1 MSGRASTP
9 HKVVRFYGNTDFALE
24 AVAGRQV
31 TLVHV
36 SKLNDPFDPYF
47 FFETDFENDYD
58 RLLSYVRN
66 RSSKDSDWFQ
76 SHVPRERWQQSID
89 SVEAHVKSYRDST
102 FVLSCSA
109 VSKDSHPKDNL
120 YLWGHYGAGHRGVAI
135 EFETKKTISLLVN
148 DNLGSKNLDLEDPWI
163 KINYDTQAP
172 RLTAKIFYQFYRSEY
187 EGRQERT
194 PLHNYVDSTTHFK
207 SSVWSREQ
215 EWRILW
221 RNDETRLKIHKV
233 KIPED
238 VISAVYVGL
247 AASPSVQ
254 DDVVFETRRNFP
266 TAKIF
271 KARKRNGYAEL
282 RFEQI

>member
-1 MSGRASTP
+1 MSGRSSTP

-24 AVAGRQV
+24 AAAGRQV

-66 RSSKDSDWFQ
+66 RSSKDSGWFQ

-120 YLWGHYGAGHRGVAI
+120 YLWGHYGLDREALQSSSRRRRQFPSSSTIISEA
-135 EFETKKTISLLVN
+135 KTWISKT
-148 DNLGSKNLDLEDPWI
+148 LG
-163 KINYDTQAP
+163 
-172 RLTAKIFYQFYRSEY
+172 
-187 EGRQERT
+187 
-194 PLHNYVDSTTHFK
+194 
-207 SSVWSREQ
+207 
-215 EWRILW
+215 
-221 RNDETRLKIHKV
+221 
-233 KIPED
+233 
-238 VISAVYVGL
+238 
-247 AASPSVQ
+247 
-254 DDVVFETRRNFP
+254 
-266 TAKIF
+266 
-271 KARKRNGYAEL
+271 
-282 RFEQI
+282 